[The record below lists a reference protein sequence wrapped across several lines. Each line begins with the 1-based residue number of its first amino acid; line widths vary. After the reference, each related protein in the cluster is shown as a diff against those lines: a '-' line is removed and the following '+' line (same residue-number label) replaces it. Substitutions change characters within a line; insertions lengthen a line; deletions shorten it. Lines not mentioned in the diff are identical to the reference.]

1 MIADIWKLLWTFKPT
16 NYAGMSLIWQR
27 SKYKTITNTRVYQQ
41 ERGGLHLSLSA
52 QKSWSRFYWLDEL
65 PVRTAG
71 ETGAVVEI
79 LPQSLSAFY
88 FVAFLSRAK
97 LPFSSCLSSRSA
109 DERPRLGAAEWL
121 RRNVKR
127 PWSCD
132 GWIFFGGGRERG
144 LWEEAS
150 PWQSPCTAERVLHSE
165 QSASFDLAWRDTQGQ
180 SLHLEH
186 NCSLIR
192 TPHGLM
198 PTVNFAQFSR
208 GLVASAQT
216 QVQENSAVTVKYNA
230 VFYFIID
237 TIH

>member
-1 MIADIWKLLWTFKPT
+1 MKYCDMVLYYNIVTAQKKSSGYIIIADIWKLLWTFKPT

-27 SKYKTITNTRVYQQ
+27 SKYKTITNMRVYQQ
-41 ERGGLHLSLSA
+41 ERGGLHPSLSA

-88 FVAFLSRAK
+88 FLAFLSRAK

-132 GWIFFGGGRERG
+132 GWIFFLGGEGG
-144 LWEEAS
+144 LTMA
-150 PWQSPCTAERVLHSE
+150 V
-165 QSASFDLAWRDTQGQ
+165 
-180 SLHLEH
+180 SLH
-186 NCSLIR
+186 CR
-192 TPHGLM
+192 TSP
-198 PTVNFAQFSR
+198 S
-208 GLVASAQT
+208 
-216 QVQENSAVTVKYNA
+216 
-230 VFYFIID
+230 
-237 TIH
+237 

>member
-1 MIADIWKLLWTFKPT
+1 MKYYDMVLYYNIVTARKKSSGYIIIADIWKLLWTFKPT

-41 ERGGLHLSLSA
+41 ERRGLHLSLSA

-109 DERPRLGAAEWL
+109 DERRRLGAAEWL

-132 GWIFFGGGRERG
+132 GWIIFGGRGGRGGCGRRPHHGSLLALQNESFIVSRVPALIWPG
-144 LWEEAS
+144 ETHKAS
-150 PWQSPCTAERVLHSE
+150 LCT
-165 QSASFDLAWRDTQGQ
+165 WNT
-180 SLHLEH
+180 
-186 NCSLIR
+186 
-192 TPHGLM
+192 T
-198 PTVNFAQFSR
+198 
-208 GLVASAQT
+208 
-216 QVQENSAVTVKYNA
+216 AVW
-230 VFYFIID
+230 
-237 TIH
+237 